1 MVPQE
6 VPLVAEWTRGSA
18 GVQSGMSIGFSPE
31 VNNTTPGVAQNTR
44 ERGSVGR
51 SAPSQYA
58 TVHIGG
64 RSGASGNPRLRQQRS
79 SSEGTVQVVLANTA
93 KPSGQQNQTQ
103 AVSSAEAQ
111 DATKNVAQLVG
122 DCQDSLSAVSK
133 AMENPSKI
141 ELPDGLKRRVSSF
154 EMEQQDRNAHTERP
168 TESLSSAAAGALP
181 GTYAAAIATAASLV
195 SQTTGRMMREDR
207 PDSLL
212 IKTLSSDMPID
223 TNEALHVL
231 QNGHPS
237 SHGKSSAAV
246 AAAAAWKS
254 AKVVQAT
261 APVPGNSSNSGNRQ
275 KEREGGLKRKN
286 SSTRPPMLPP
296 PAQTRGVNVALPT
309 GSSAAGGIQI
319 HLDQF
324 AHTAEDAVST
334 VQQPFELQGEVV
346 CDAVSKASGDSGDT
360 GKQDEYTES
369 RATAQQEEENSMRVT
384 RQSARKKQKP
394 Q

>member
-1 MVPQE
+1 MAPQE

-18 GVQSGMSIGFSPE
+18 GVQSGISIGFSPDT
-31 VNNTTPGVAQNTR
+31 NNTTPGMAQNTR
-44 ERGSVGR
+44 ERGSIGR

-64 RSGASGNPRLRQQRS
+64 ASGNPRLKQQRS

-93 KPSGQQNQTQ
+93 KNNNNQ
-103 AVSSAEAQ
+103 AVSSAEVQ
-111 DATKNVAQLVG
+111 DAAKNVAQLVG

-141 ELPDGLKRRVSSF
+141 DVPDGLKRRVSSF
-154 EMEQQDRNAHTERP
+154 EMEQQDRHAHTERP

-181 GTYAAAIATAASLV
+181 GSYAAAIATAASLV
-195 SQTTGRMMREDR
+195 SQTTGRMMREER
-207 PDSLL
+207 HDSFV
-212 IKTLSSDMPID
+212 IKTPSSEMPID

-237 SHGKSSAAV
+237 SHGKI

-254 AKVVQAT
+254 AKGVQ
-261 APVPGNSSNSGNRQ
+261 APVPGNSSTSGNRQ

-286 SSTRPPMLPP
+286 SSNRPRMLPP

-360 GKQDEYTES
+360 RKQDEYTES
-369 RATAQQEEENSMRVT
+369 RATHEHEEEHSIRVT
-384 RQSARKKQKP
+384 RQSARKKQKNP
-394 Q
+394 QL

>member
-1 MVPQE
+1 MAPQE

-31 VNNTTPGVAQNTR
+31 VNNTTPGAAQNTR

-58 TVHIGG
+58 TMHIGV

-93 KPSGQQNQTQ
+93 KQSVQ
-103 AVSSAEAQ
+103 AMSSAEAQ

-122 DCQDSLSAVSK
+122 DCQDNQDSLSAVSK
-133 AMENPSKI
+133 AVENPSKI

-154 EMEQQDRNAHTERP
+154 EMEQHATERP

-237 SHGKSSAAV
+237 SHGKSPAAV
-246 AAAAAWKS
+246 AAAWKS

-261 APVPGNSSNSGNRQ
+261 VPVPGNSSNSGNRQ
-275 KEREGGLKRKN
+275 KEREGGIKRKN
-286 SSTRPPMLPP
+286 SSNRPPMLPP

-369 RATAQQEEENSMRVT
+369 RATQQEEEHSIRVT

-394 Q
+394 LK